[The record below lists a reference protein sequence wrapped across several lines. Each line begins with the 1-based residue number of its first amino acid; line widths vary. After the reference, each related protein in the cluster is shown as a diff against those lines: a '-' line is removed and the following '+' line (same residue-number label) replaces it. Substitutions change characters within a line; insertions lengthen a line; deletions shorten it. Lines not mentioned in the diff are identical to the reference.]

1 MIPCREEKNKSA
13 ETPDTNIVCIRGQ
26 REESLAVFLM
36 IALVL
41 VVLVT
46 LVLVALILVILI
58 ALVLIAVVL
67 VVLTIVLHEDT
78 SFRLAEYRH

>member
-1 MIPCREEKNKSA
+1 MGSMIPCGEEKNKSA

-26 REESLAVFLM
+26 REESLAVFL
-36 IALVL
+36 
-41 VVLVT
+41 
-46 LVLVALILVILI
+46 LI

-78 SFRLAEYRH
+78 SFRLVGYRH